1 MIEGGVSGESQVSER
16 VRMSRLESETKS
28 RRTVGLSRLG
38 VTVVAD
44 LMLRWEMLRE
54 EGVGGPG
61 LSWMSPESKRRR
73 QVRKI
78 ERLGGRRAGVVLDGK
93 RK

>member
-1 MIEGGVSGESQVSER
+1 MESD
-16 VRMSRLESETKS
+16 TNS
-28 RRTVGLSRLG
+28 RRTAGLSRLG

-54 EGVGGPG
+54 GRVGGPG

-73 QVRKI
+73 QVTKV
-78 ERLGGRRAGVVLDGK
+78 LGGRKAGVVLEGR